1 MNSKEIIDKLLN
13 GEMKL
18 YQVDKYVSPKEATD
32 IRREFI
38 EKTAGCELPHMAN
51 YSLDMEKA
59 SARNIENPI
68 GTIQL
73 PVGVAGPL
81 KINGDYC
88 KREVYVPLATSEGA
102 LVASINRGASTI
114 TASGGVNAHVISD
127 IMTRAPVIK
136 TSSATDALKI
146 KQWFIDNFQEL
157 KEIAESTTS
166 HGKLLKIDPILI
178 VGTYVYPRFVY
189 STGDSMGMNMVTIAS
204 EKILDKLAEETTGR
218 HIALSGNVC
227 VDKKTAAINMIE
239 GRGKSIVA
247 DILIPEEIVN
257 KKLKTTAEAIEEVN
271 IAKNLIGSAAAG
283 SMAYNAHYANMVAA
297 IFLATGQ
304 DAAHAVEGSL
314 GITTAENRNG
324 DLYFSVNLPDVPVA
338 TVGGGTSLETAHEGL
353 DILGVAGS
361 NKAREFGEIVAAT
374 VLAGELSLVGA
385 LAAGHLAR
393 AHQELEED
401 NMDENIFYPELTL
414 ETDDIIMELAI
425 KKDYSKIRDSD
436 KRKEEFIKRFA

>member
-1 MNSKEIIDKLLN
+1 MNSKEIVDKLLN

-38 EKTAGCELPHMAN
+38 EKTTSCELPHIAN
-51 YSLDMEKA
+51 YSLDMERA

-88 KREVYVPLATSEGA
+88 NREVYVPLATSEGA

-127 IMTRAPVIK
+127 TMTRAPVIK
-136 TSSATDALKI
+136 ASSASEALKI
-146 KQWFIDNFQEL
+146 KQWFIDNFAEL
-157 KEIAESTTS
+157 KEIAQSTTS

-178 VGTYVYPRFVY
+178 VGTYIYPRFVY
-189 STGDSMGMNMVTIAS
+189 STGDSMGMNMVTIAT
-204 EKILDKLAEETTGR
+204 EKILDKLAIETNGR

-227 VDKKTAAINMIE
+227 VDKKPSAINMIE

-271 IAKNLIGSAAAG
+271 IAKNLIGSATAG
-283 SMAYNAHYANMVAA
+283 SMAYNAHYANMFAA
-297 IFLATGQ
+297 LFLATGQ
-304 DAAHAVEGSL
+304 DAAHTVEGSL
-314 GITTAENRNG
+314 GITTAENRKG
-324 DLYFSVNLPDVPVA
+324 DLYFSVNLPDVPIA
-338 TVGGGTSLETAHEGL
+338 TVGGGTSLETASEGL
-353 DILGVAGS
+353 NILGVAGS
-361 NKAREFGEIVAAT
+361 NKALEFGEIVAAT

-385 LAAGHLAR
+385 LGAGHLAR
-393 AHQELEED
+393 AHQELG
-401 NMDENIFYPELTL
+401 
-414 ETDDIIMELAI
+414 
-425 KKDYSKIRDSD
+425 RG
-436 KRKEEFIKRFA
+436 